1 MKKFLVAAALAAA
14 ALTPLGAEA
23 QMKDSLIIG
32 MALEPAPG
40 LDPTVAAAAAIS
52 QVTAY
57 NVYENLVRIDESGTV
72 SGMLASD
79 WSISEDGMTY
89 RFNLLSGVKFHDG
102 TTFDASDIRFVFE
115 RNAAEDSSN
124 KEKRIFRGVA
134 AVETPDDH
142 TVLVSLKQPNG
153 IFLFKMALSAS
164 VIVGPES
171 AATNGTNP
179 IGTGPYRFSE
189 WIQGDS
195 VSLVANPDHR
205 NAANIQI
212 KSVKFRFISDPTAQ
226 VTALLSGDID
236 ALPRL
241 SAPEMFPQ
249 FQNNP
254 DFVALQGTSEGE
266 TILSMN
272 NKDEVLSDVRV
283 RRAIMHAIDR
293 QALIDGAMSGYGTP
307 IGTHFAPHNPA
318 YLDLTGVY
326 AFDQAKA
333 RALLLEA
340 GYDNDLE
347 LTLHLPPP
355 SYARRGGEI
364 IAAMLSEVG
373 VTAKIE
379 NVEWASWLE
388 NVYRAKNYD
397 LTIVSHVE
405 PMDIGRI
412 YSDPGYYIQYD
423 SQEFRD
429 IFKKFEVAGTVEEQ
443 TKYLQQA
450 QRKVTE
456 DAAVG
461 YLFQLAKLGVV
472 KKGLTGVW
480 SNSPAFIND
489 VAAMRWQ

>member
-1 MKKFLVAAALAAA
+1 MRKLLVAAALAAT

-23 QMKDSLIIG
+23 QMKDSLVIG

-57 NVYENLVRIDESGTV
+57 NVYENLVRIDESGAV

-79 WSISEDGMTY
+79 WSISADGLTY

-102 TTFDASDIRFVFE
+102 TSFEASDVRFVFE
-115 RNAAEDSSN
+115 RNGAEDSKN
-124 KEKRIFRGVA
+124 KEKRIYRGVA
-134 AVETPDDH
+134 SVETPDDH

-153 IFLFKMALSAS
+153 IFLFKMALAAS
-164 VIVGPES
+164 VIVAPES
-171 AATNGTNP
+171 AENNGNNP
-179 IGTGPYRFSE
+179 IGTGPYRFVE
-189 WIQGDS
+189 WVKGDS
-195 VSLVANPDHR
+195 VSLAANPDYR
-205 NAANIQI
+205 NAGNVQI
-212 KSVKFRFISDPTAQ
+212 KNVTFRFISDPTAQ
-226 VTALLSGDID
+226 VTALLAGDID
-236 ALPRL
+236 ALPSL

-249 FQNNP
+249 FENNS
-254 DFVALQGTSEGE
+254 DFVAFEGTSEGE

-272 NKDEVLSDVRV
+272 NKAEALSDVRV

-326 AFDQAKA
+326 PYDPAKA

-340 GYDNDLE
+340 GYDNNLE
-347 LTLHLPPP
+347 LKLHLPPP
-355 SYARRGGEI
+355 SYARRGGEV
-364 IAAMLSEVG
+364 IAAMLAEVG
-373 VTAKIE
+373 VTATIE

-388 NVYRAKNYD
+388 NVYRKKAYD

-412 YSDPGYYIQYD
+412 YTDPGYYIQYD

-429 IFKKFEVAGTVEEQ
+429 IFKKFEVAQTVADQ
-443 TKYLQQA
+443 TKYLQEA
-450 QRKVTE
+450 QRKITD
-456 DAAVG
+456 DAVVG
-461 YLFQLAKLGVV
+461 WLFQLAKLGVV